1 MMKNILLNSIILF
14 FSICIALL
22 GTEFIV
28 RLSVNPVNYLKPKL
42 ESDPLLGHKIIA
54 KSGGHDS
61 WGFRNVAVP
70 DKVDILAIGDSQTY
84 GVMALANESWPSIL
98 AQLTKKEVYNL
109 SLGGYGPVQYL
120 HLLKTKAKI
129 LEPKLVVVCVY
140 LGNDLIDSYRLVYS
154 NKNWSDFRLK
164 TYKTLQDNGKNNVV
178 KKHRNSIRKWLAYN
192 SVIYRM
198 ITSSFIG
205 DIIRHRE
212 AKKEVLEN
220 STDKYFVTF
229 DSSNINTGFTPKRRL
244 IGLDLSNNEVQEGLR
259 ISLSALKQ
267 INDYTKKNKIKLL
280 VAIIPTKENVYAE
293 LLKKSAGTDNITY
306 NKLIN
311 NESKITEHLINFLN
325 DNKINYVE
333 PLYAMRKAVV
343 SSAIYPAGYDGHPNG
358 KGYEIIAKEI
368 NKHIKFN

>member
-1 MMKNILLNSIILF
+1 MKNFFLNSIILL
-14 FSICIALL
+14 FSTCIALIA
-22 GTEFIV
+22 TEFIV
-28 RLSVNPVNYLKPKL
+28 RLAINPVNYLKPKL
-42 ESDPLLGHKIIA
+42 ESDIYLGQKIIA
-54 KSGGHDS
+54 NSGGHDS
-61 WGFRNVAVP
+61 WGFRNASIP
-70 DKVDILAIGDSQTY
+70 DKVNILAIGDSQTY
-84 GVMALANESWPSIL
+84 GVMAPANESWPSIL

-129 LEPKLVVVCVY
+129 LEPKLVVVGVY

-178 KKHRNSIRKWLAYN
+178 KKRNSIRNWLAYN

-205 DIIRHRE
+205 DIIRHWE

-220 STDKYFVTF
+220 STDKFFVTF

-293 LLKKSAGTDNITY
+293 LLKKSAGTNNITY

-343 SSAIYPAGYDGHPNG
+343 SSTIYPAGYDGHPNG

-368 NKHIKFN
+368 NKYIKFN